1 MEINELQQ
9 LDRDIRKTLLNY
21 TLARD
26 ILQEWVNKQG
36 HERCWYYPDIFS
48 KLCKYLE
55 VEENKIPLLPP
66 KEEFRENCQKYEAEQ
81 YEPEY
86 MI

>member
-1 MEINELQQ
+1 MEINEIKQ
-9 LDRDIRKTLLNY
+9 LDHDIRKTLLNY

-26 ILQEWVNKQG
+26 VLQEWVNKQG
-36 HERCWYYPDIFS
+36 HERCWYYPDIFE

-55 VEENKIPLLPP
+55 VEKNNMPLLPP
-66 KEEFRENCQKYEAEQ
+66 RPEFRENCQKYEAEQ
-81 YEPEY
+81 YDPEY